1 MSIQSLQCEPYGLGR
16 LSAGDL
22 SHRLLAPA
30 AAGQARLGKS
40 PLPPP
45 LRPQARLTVL
55 DVTEFFGE
63 TSGGIRTYLM
73 EKAAYVEARP
83 ELRHI
88 LVVPGGAD
96 AVTETAGVRCYRL
109 RGPRVPT
116 QRPYRFMLA
125 TRTNQRIVEHER
137 PDVIE
142 VGSPGLVPWIVH
154 HAAAPLGMPLVHF
167 FHSNYPALFGT
178 GMTGRAVA
186 RYARTLDR
194 LFAATVVTSASAADE
209 LRRAGVDRVVRIPL
223 GVDLECFHPA
233 RRARAAEV
241 RDRLGIAGGPL
252 VVYVGRFAREKRL
265 GLLLAAWPLIHTR
278 TGARLLLVGDGPLR
292 PALQRSVRAQP
303 RAASVHWLPFTA
315 DRVALAELLAT
326 ADLFV
331 SPGGL
336 ETFGLGPLEAM
347 AAGTPV
353 LTADR
358 GGVAEQVIASGAG
371 ALFRNG
377 DAGAL
382 AITAVRLLTAD
393 VTPMRALART
403 HAASEHDWD
412 LVFGRL
418 TRLYESV
425 RRT

>member
-1 MSIQSLQCEPYGLGR
+1 VSIQSIQYQRYGVGR
-16 LSAGDL
+16 LSAGDVIQ
-22 SHRLLAPA
+22 RLLAPA
-30 AAGQARLGKS
+30 AVGQAKLGRS

-45 LRPQARLTVL
+45 LRPEAHLAVL

-125 TRTNQRIVEHER
+125 TRTNRRIVEHER

-154 HAAAPLGMPLVHF
+154 HAAAPLGVPLVHF

-186 RYARTLDR
+186 RYARALDR
-194 LFAATVVTSASAADE
+194 LFAATVVTSASAEDE

-223 GVDLECFHPA
+223 GVDLECFHPS

-241 RDRLGIAGGPL
+241 RDRLGLAGGPL

-265 GLLLAAWPLIHTR
+265 GLLLAGWPLIHAR
-278 TGARLLLVGDGPLR
+278 TGAQLLLVGDGPLR
-292 PALQRSVRAQP
+292 PKLRRSVSLQTWS
-303 RAASVHWLPFTA
+303 ASVHWLPFTT
-315 DRVALAELLAT
+315 DRAALAELLAV

-331 SPGGL
+331 SPGGM
-336 ETFGLGPLEAM
+336 ETFGLAPLEAM
-347 AAGTPV
+347 ATGTPV

-371 ALFRNG
+371 ALFRDG
-377 DAGAL
+377 DAEAL
-382 AITAVRLLTAD
+382 ATASVRLLAAD

-403 HAASEHDWD
+403 HAAGEHDWD

-425 RRT
+425 RRA